1 MESHRIALISDTHGM
16 LRQEVEEVLKTCE
29 LILHA
34 GDIGKP
40 EILFRLKAIA
50 DTCAVRG
57 NVDGRRTG
65 GFQEELPE
73 ELDVELF
80 GFHIYMV
87 HDKKHIR
94 KDLTGVDVVAF
105 GHSHTLTDEVRPPRR
120 GMDHGMPI
128 GYTLTDE
135 VRRENDRQIR
145 FLNPGSCGPKRFRLP
160 VTMMVLT
167 LYPAAHRLEVEKIDL
182 TSSAPESEEPVKI
195 PEKDRYRLIKEIMKE
210 VDAGKNISEIAV
222 RHRVDEKFTEQVCR
236 MYLTHPGVDVDG
248 IMDRIERRNL

>member
-105 GHSHTLTDEVRPPRR
+105 GHSH
-120 GMDHGMPI
+120 
-128 GYTLTDE
+128 TLTDE